1 MPRRDRFR
9 WCFLTSIAALGL
21 LAGCNQLSSRPRE
34 HSSAALLDSGPQ
46 PKVTDRQAADIQV
59 ALGRSHE
66 EDGRPEDAESAYR
79 SALERDPRRA
89 DAETRLAILSDKK
102 GDATA
107 ADKHFARA
115 LKLKPKDP
123 EILCDQ
129 GYSLY
134 LRRRWADAEASLR
147 KAIAL
152 DRSHARSHTN
162 LGLVL
167 ARRGDTEAALR
178 EFALAGCDPSDAR
191 ANLGLVLA
199 LEGRLEEAKKE
210 YRLALTAKPKSPVA
224 LEGLKAATV
233 ALTGRADTRAL
244 AASGAGGSSKSDP
257 AVSRTSADLAR

>member
-1 MPRRDRFR
+1 MIRREPVR
-9 WCFLTSIAALGL
+9 WMILASISALGL
-21 LAGCNQLSSRPRE
+21 VVGCSQATPRPKE

-46 PKVTDRQAADIQV
+46 QKVTGRQAADIEV
-59 ALGRSHE
+59 AMGRSLE
-66 EDGRPEDAESAYR
+66 EEGKLEEAESSYL
-79 SALERDPRRA
+79 SALKRDPKRA
-89 DAETRLAILSDKK
+89 DAEARLAILSDKK
-102 GDATA
+102 GDAAA

-152 DRSHARSHTN
+152 NRSHARSHNN

-167 ARRGDTEAALR
+167 ARRGDNDAALR

-210 YRLALTAKPKSPVA
+210 YRLALAAKPKSPLA

-244 AASGAGGSSKSDP
+244 AASGAGGSPKSDP